1 MPHYCC
7 QRFPMRKRIC
17 IIAAQMDESP
27 QKRFLTPFLKECYA
41 HDYDVCIFS
50 MYQKYQETE
59 LRDIGDSNIYSLI
72 QFDKFDGV
80 LLMLDTL
87 QSPGLDDIIVQKIKL
102 EFDGPVVVA
111 DKECEYFKYIL
122 MDHYTPFKELV
133 NHLIEEHGI
142 TDIAFLG
149 GKEGHPHSVQ
159 RYNGYLDALKEHN
172 IPVREDRIRHG
183 NYWYDTGHKFAEYLM
198 KTPDDMP
205 KAVAC
210 ANDYMA
216 IGVAARLSEN
226 GYRIPEDI
234 AIVGYDSCPEGIS
247 SPVPLTSANVPAHEL
262 GVQCFYALHAE
273 ITKEKTE
280 EHILTPEILIG
291 GSCGCKNYSASFK
304 KTNRDEWKTDNSE
317 VSYYS
322 DFNHITEDMLC
333 QTNYRKFFETLAI
346 YSHQIR
352 PFRNFWMCFNDGYL
366 KPSQFI
372 GDNARRI
379 GYAPKMYNVIKLSE
393 KLPDQDP
400 GYLDLN
406 RSFDTSLMLPEL
418 YEERDYPTA
427 FFFTPMFFED
437 RCFGYVVFNNGP
449 EISYYNETYRIWM
462 RNVNQGVEAFYRQ
475 RALYDLIEQIKNN
488 QVRDQQTGLYNYRGF
503 HDRLTELA
511 ENNLGN
517 DVSLAIVAMDL
528 ENIKGINE
536 TYSINAGNAA
546 INELATFISRSI
558 KGKEVCGRLS
568 NDEFLIGIINAD
580 CGKRCNEIINMLPED
595 GISFTDTKGET
606 HSVKVHY
613 DMIETSLG
621 ELPDLDFLINQTVNA
636 KNHKKKVAR
645 LKQSQF
651 SEFTE
656 EEIAKCD
663 EVNSI
668 LDSHLLTYYF
678 QPIISVDT
686 CEIYGYE
693 ALMRYEQDRNLTPL
707 EILKYA
713 GSLGRLYDVE
723 INTFHCVLNHVEEK
737 EYLFSGKKIFIN
749 SLPGY
754 QLQGADAAEL
764 VNRLRKH
771 IGKVVIEYT
780 EGSEL
785 DDSALLSRR
794 ETYRELN
801 MEVAL
806 DDYGSGYSNVN
817 NLLRY
822 NPKYVKIDHGLIS
835 GIHKNEQKRHFV
847 KSIVSYAEANDII
860 VLAEGVE
867 TMEELRTV
875 IGLGVQ
881 LIQGFYTGRPTKIP
895 VTEINDEIKS
905 QIKRFNSLKD
915 NIRILRS

>member
-1 MPHYCC
+1 
-7 QRFPMRKRIC
+7 MRKRIC
-17 IIAAQMDESP
+17 VIGAQMDESP
-27 QKRFLTPFLKECYA
+27 QKRFLTPFLEECYA

-59 LRDIGDSNIYSLI
+59 LRDIGDSNIFSLI
-72 QFDKFDGV
+72 QFDRFDGV

-87 QSPGLDDIIVQKIKL
+87 QSPGLDDMIVQKIKN
-102 EFDGPVVVA
+102 EFDGPVIVA
-111 DKECEYFKYIL
+111 DKECEEFRYIL
-122 MDHYTPFKELV
+122 MDHYTPFRELM
-133 NHLIEEHGI
+133 NHLIEVHGI
-142 TDIAFLG
+142 SEIAFLG

-159 RYNGYLDALKEHN
+159 RFNAYLDAMKAHHLPIHE
-172 IPVREDRIRHG
+172 EWIRHG
-183 NYWYDTGHKFAEYLM
+183 NYWYDTGHTFAEYLM
-198 KTPDDMP
+198 KNPDHMP

-216 IGVAARLSEN
+216 IGVAARLTEH
-226 GYRIPEDI
+226 GYRVPEDI
-234 AIVGYDSCPEGIS
+234 AVIGYDSCPEGLS
-247 SPVPLTSANVPAHEL
+247 SPVPLTSANVPCHEL
-262 GVQCFYALHAE
+262 GKKCFYELHAD
-273 ITKEKTE
+273 ITGEKAE
-280 EHILTPEILIG
+280 DHPLTPRILIG
-291 GSCGCKNYSASFK
+291 GSCGCHNFSSSFK

-333 QTNYRKFFETLAI
+333 QTNLKKFLETLAI

-366 KPSQFI
+366 KPNRFI

-379 GYAPKMYNVIKLSE
+379 GYAPKMYNVIKMGE
-393 KLPDQDP
+393 ALPDKDP
-400 GYLDLN
+400 DYLNLY
-406 RSFDTSLMLPEL
+406 RSFDTDLMLPEL
-418 YEERDYPTA
+418 YEERNYPTA

-437 RCFGYVVFNNGP
+437 RCFGYVVYNNGP
-449 EISYYNETYRIWM
+449 EINYYNETYRIWM
-462 RNVNQGVEAFYRQ
+462 RNVNQGIEAFYRQ

-503 HDRLTELA
+503 HDKFTELA
-511 ENNLGN
+511 EKNLGTN
-517 DVSLAIVAMDL
+517 FSLAIVAMDL
-528 ENIKGINE
+528 ENTKGINE
-536 TYSINAGNAA
+536 AYSINAGNAA
-546 INELATFISRSI
+546 IGELATFISRI
-558 KGKEVCGRLS
+558 LKNNAKNKEICGRLS
-568 NDEFLIGIINAD
+568 NDEFLLGIISENCD
-580 CGKRCNEIINMLPED
+580 ERYDEILSALPEE
-595 GISFTDTKGET
+595 GISFVDSKGET
-606 HSVKVHY
+606 HFAKVHY

-645 LKQSQF
+645 LKQTQF
-651 SEFTE
+651 AEFSE

-663 EVNSI
+663 EVSMI
-668 LDSHLLTYYF
+668 LDSHSLSYYF
-678 QPIISVDT
+678 QPIIHVDT
-686 CEIYGYE
+686 CEICGYE
-693 ALMRYEQDRNLTPL
+693 ALMRYEPDRSLTPL

-723 INTFHCVLNHVEEK
+723 INTFHCVLNQVEEK

-749 SLPGY
+749 SLPAY
-754 QLQGADAAEL
+754 QLQGADADEIL
-764 VNRLRKH
+764 KRLGKH
-771 IGKVVIEYT
+771 IGQIVIEYT

-785 DDSALLSRR
+785 DDSALLRRR
-794 ETYRELN
+794 ETFEKMN
-801 MEVAL
+801 IDIAL

-822 NPKYVKIDHGLIS
+822 NPRYVKIDHGLIS

-847 KSIVSYAEANDII
+847 KSIVSYAAQNNIT

-875 IGLGVQ
+875 IGLGVD
-881 LIQGFYTGRPTKIP
+881 LIQGFYTGRPTKEPITK
-895 VTEINDEIKS
+895 VNEEIKS
-905 QIKRFNSLKD
+905 QIMRFSSLKE